1 MIGVFDSGV
10 GGLPVLAEIRRAI
23 PDADLLY
30 YADTARLPFGTRS
43 TNFILQLA
51 REAGERFFSWDVD
64 FLQVACGTVSALAL
78 PVIAGA
84 AGCPAAG
91 VIDPVISDL
100 LADKRRRILLLATEA
115 TVRSGVFVERLRAAD
130 PSVSVLPIGCPLFVS
145 FAENGITDRSDPAL
159 LSLLLRT
166 LAPGQ
171 YYLPDAI
178 LLGCTHFRLLAPAIG
193 SLFPGVPLYDCG
205 QSAVRALTTK
215 DPSPGKGSGKLRI
228 VVSDGAER
236 FREAAKRVIGLP
248 DTQSVELLPP

>member
-10 GGLPVLAEIRRAI
+10 GGLPVLAGIRRAF

-43 TNFILQLA
+43 PAFIRQLA
-51 REAGERFFSWDVD
+51 REAGERFAAWGID

-78 PVIAGA
+78 PVIAAA
-84 AGCPAAG
+84 AGCPSAG
-91 VIDPVISDL
+91 VIDPVVSDL
-100 LADKRRRILLLATEA
+100 LSDKRRRILLLATDA
-115 TVRSGVFVERLRAAD
+115 TVRSGVFTERLRAAD
-130 PSVSVLPIGCPLFVS
+130 PSVSVLAIGCPLFVS
-145 FAENGITDRSDPAL
+145 FAENGIVDRGDPAL

-193 SLFPGVPLYDCG
+193 SLFPGVPLYDGG
-205 QSAVRALTTK
+205 QSAVCALAK
-215 DPSPGKGSGKLRI
+215 RPALASGSGKLRI

-236 FREAAKRVIGLP
+236 FREAAERVIGLP
-248 DTQSVELLPP
+248 EGQTVELLSP